1 MSRGNSVT
9 VVGNLTQDP
18 ELRYT
23 SSGTAMANIAVAVS
37 RRYQRNNEWEEET
50 SFFRGTL
57 WREQAENAAES
68 LHKGDRVIIDG
79 SLEQRTWETP
89 EGDKRSVVEL
99 RIDDIGPSLR
109 WATATV
115 NKTARS
121 GGSGSGSWGGGG
133 GQSIPAAPVARDD
146 FGPDEAPF

>member
-1 MSRGNSVT
+1 MDNSVT
-9 VVGNLTQDP
+9 IVGNLTGDP

-23 SSGTAMANIAVAVS
+23 SSGTAMANIAIAVN
-37 RRYQRNNEWEEET
+37 RRWRDRNNEWQEET

-68 LHKGDRVIIDG
+68 LHKGDRVIISG
-79 SLEQRTWETP
+79 SLEQRSWETP

-99 RIDDIGPSLR
+99 RVDDIGPSLR

-121 GGSGSGSWGGGG
+121 DGGGG
-133 GQSIPAAPVARDD
+133 WGGAPSMPAAPVARDD

>member
-1 MSRGNSVT
+1 MDNSVT
-9 VVGNLTQDP
+9 VVGNLASDP

-23 SSGTAMANIAVAVS
+23 SSGTAMANISIAVN
-37 RRYQRNNEWEEET
+37 RRWRDRNNEWQEET

-57 WREQAENAAES
+57 WREQAEHAAES
-68 LHKGDRVIIDG
+68 LHKGDRVIISG
-79 SLEQRTWETP
+79 SLEQRSWETP

-109 WATATV
+109 WATASV

-121 GGSGSGSWGGGG
+121 GGGGGR
-133 GQSIPAAPVARDD
+133 S
-146 FGPDEAPF
+146 

>member
-1 MSRGNSVT
+1 MDNSVT
-9 VVGNLTQDP
+9 VVGNLASDP
-18 ELRYT
+18 ELRCT
-23 SSGTAMANIAVAVS
+23 SSGTAMANISIAVN
-37 RRYQRNNEWEEET
+37 RRWRDRNNEWQEET

-68 LHKGDRVIIDG
+68 LHKGDRVMIAG
-79 SLEQRTWETP
+79 SLEQRSWETP

-109 WATATV
+109 WATASV

-121 GGSGSGSWGGGG
+121 GGGGSWGGGG
-133 GQSIPAAPVARDD
+133 GSQQIPAAPVARDD

>member
-1 MSRGNSVT
+1 MSNNSVT

-23 SSGTAMANIAVAVS
+23 SSGTAMANVAVAVN
-37 RRYQRNNEWEEET
+37 RRWRGQDGEWQEET

-68 LHKGDRVIIDG
+68 LHKGDRVIITG
-79 SLEQRTWETP
+79 SLEQRSWETP

-99 RIDDIGPSLR
+99 RIDDIGPSVR

-121 GGSGSGSWGGGG
+121 GGGGWGDTT
-133 GQSIPAAPVARDD
+133 SVPAAPVARDD

>member
-1 MSRGNSVT
+1 MDNSVT
-9 VVGNLTQDP
+9 VVGNLASDP

-23 SSGTAMANIAVAVS
+23 SSGTAMANISIAVN
-37 RRYQRNNEWEEET
+37 RRWRDRNNEWQEET

-68 LHKGDRVIIDG
+68 LHKGDRVMISG
-79 SLEQRTWETP
+79 SLEQRSWETP

-109 WATATV
+109 WATASV

-121 GGSGSGSWGGGG
+121 GGGGSWGGGG
-133 GQSIPAAPVARDD
+133 ESQQIPAAPVARDD

>member
-1 MSRGNSVT
+1 MDNSVT
-9 VVGNLTQDP
+9 VVGNLASDP

-23 SSGTAMANIAVAVS
+23 SSGTAMANISIAVN
-37 RRYQRNNEWEEET
+37 RRWRDKNNEWQEET

-57 WREQAENAAES
+57 WREQAESAAES
-68 LHKGDRVIIDG
+68 LHKGDRVIIAG
-79 SLEQRTWETP
+79 SLEQRSWETP

-121 GGSGSGSWGGGG
+121 GSGGGSWGGGG